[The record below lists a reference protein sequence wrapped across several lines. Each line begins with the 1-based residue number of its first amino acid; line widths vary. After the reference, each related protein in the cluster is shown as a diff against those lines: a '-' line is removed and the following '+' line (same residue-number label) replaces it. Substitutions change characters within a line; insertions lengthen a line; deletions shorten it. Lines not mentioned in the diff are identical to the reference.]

1 LEGSKH
7 NPFLVPPTYHFWA
20 PWIGPRTRS
29 DILLST
35 EFAKVHALKSVSE
48 VQEITV
54 TEDRLTD
61 ELSKQKVCLYLINKA
76 YLKHTSV
83 LWIMGYI

>member
-1 LEGSKH
+1 M
-7 NPFLVPPTYHFWA
+7 
-20 PWIGPRTRS
+20 
-29 DILLST
+29 ST
-35 EFAKVHALKSVSE
+35 LKSVSE